1 MQQYGRDQ
9 RDSGHCAVI
18 ANRLFVTR
26 TGLSR
31 PSVVALQNGRLF
43 IADAK
48 FTGVPQQVQ
57 RTEHGEI
64 AE

>member
-1 MQQYGRDQ
+1 M
-9 RDSGHCAVI
+9 
-18 ANRLFVTR
+18 RLTR